1 MSATEPGA
9 KSSSCLDTGLVSSEA
24 SCFDFSIVVLG
35 VLSGIDCGDVVF
47 VLVDRRSLENHT
59 YYIPI
64 SMEEVLGIVILE
76 QQYCGTRSHR
86 AVPNGYGSSEIRS
99 LWMGTIAG

>member
-9 KSSSCLDTGLVSSEA
+9 KSSSFLDTGLVSAEA

-35 VLSGIDCGDVVF
+35 VLPGIYCGDVVF
-47 VLVDRRSLENHT
+47 VLVDRRSLKNHT
-59 YYIPI
+59 YYMTI
-64 SMEEVLGIVILE
+64 SMKEILSIDILE

-86 AVPNGYGSSEIRS
+86 AVPNEYGSSEIRS
-99 LWMGTIAG
+99 ILMDTIAG